1 MTDEQLED
9 RIYELKCVIGE
20 LRLECERLE
29 DKIITLIT
37 SPFLIRIV

>member
-20 LRLECERLE
+20 LRWECERLE
-29 DKIITLIT
+29 DKIT
-37 SPFLIRIV
+37 SPFLIRIA